1 MIVTKFGGSS
11 LACAKQLEKVK
22 NIVLSNPERCVVVV
36 SAPGK
41 RKSDDIKITDLLY
54 TLRSHI
60 KYGVPD
66 NDILNMILSRYQE
79 IEEELHLD
87 MNIVDEMKDF
97 FNSLDKDCS
106 SGEVVS
112 RGEYYCAK
120 LVARYLGFTFV
131 DAADILFFTFDG
143 DIDYEKSQA
152 ATKAAIEKYGRI
164 VVPGFYGVYPN
175 NDIHLFSRGG
185 SDITGAYMSVF
196 AKASV
201 YENWTDVSGIY
212 AVDPRLAKDAKII
225 RSISYDELRELSCM
239 GANVLHEDSVKPCQ
253 DAEIPIHIL
262 NTNEPENE
270 GTIIKAN
277 ATSLTPITGIAG
289 KKGLVSFTLHKRRMS
304 KEIGFVYRAL
314 KIFTKY
320 NVNIEHLPTGMNT
333 VSFIIEEENV
343 RSTMHKIVADLES
356 ELDCEVEL
364 ERDIGMLAIV
374 GEEMRENI
382 IPVSS
387 VLEILKENK
396 IDINCVV
403 KAPDEV
409 TMLVG
414 VKESLLSSCVSVVY
428 SGLRKQGLI

>member
-41 RKSDDIKITDLLY
+41 RNSDDIKITDLLY

-87 MNIVDEMKDF
+87 MNIVDEMRNF

-112 RGEYYCAK
+112 RGEHYCAK

-289 KKGLVSFTLHKRRMS
+289 KKGFVSFTLHKRRMS